1 MKRLLIIAIA
11 CLAAPIAS
19 AELYKYVDKDG
30 KTVYSDQPPVNI
42 DSKQLNIQSRGSS
55 TTGAPAVTPA
65 VTPAAAPKSALERD
79 RDLQKTRDEARD
91 RAKKSDESAKQ
102 AEAQEQACAQAKSNY
117 QTYAEGGRITKF
129 ENGERVF
136 LSDQEIDL
144 ARERSKREMD
154 EACKKS

>member
-30 KTVYSDQPPVNI
+30 KTVYSDQPPVNL
-42 DSKQLNIQSRGSS
+42 DSKQMNIPSGTSS
-55 TTGAPAVTPA
+55 NTPA
-65 VTPAAAPKSALERD
+65 PAAAPRTALDRD
-79 RDLQKTRDEARD
+79 RDLQKTRDAARD
-91 RAKKSDESAKQ
+91 SAKKSDESAKQ
-102 AEAQEQACAQAKSNY
+102 AQAQEAACAQAKDNY
-117 QTYAEGGRITKF
+117 QTYAQGGRITKF

-136 LSDQEIDL
+136 LSDQEIDV

-154 EACKKS
+154 DACKKS

>member
-19 AELYKYVDKDG
+19 AELYKYIDKDG

-42 DSKQLNIQSRGSS
+42 DSKQLNIQSGAS
-55 TTGAPAVTPA
+55 TSAAA
-65 VTPAAAPKSALERD
+65 PAAAPKSALDRD

-102 AEAQEQACAQAKSNY
+102 ASAQEQACAQAKSNY

-144 ARERSKREMD
+144 ARESSKREMD

>member
-65 VTPAAAPKSALERD
+65 AAPKSALERD

-117 QTYAEGGRITKF
+117 LTYAEGGRITKF

>member
-42 DSKQLNIQSRGSS
+42 DSKQLNIQSGASS
-55 TTGAPAVTPA
+55 SAAA
-65 VTPAAAPKSALERD
+65 PAAASKSAVDRD

-91 RAKKSDESAKQ
+91 RAKKSGDSAKQ

-129 ENGERVF
+129 QNGERVF
-136 LSDQEIDL
+136 LSDQEIEVE
-144 ARERSKREMD
+144 RERSKRDMD